1 MTETIMPKE
10 VFVEMKPEYI
20 TPIVGVLSHETC
32 PDNGALF
39 EAGGGFFGKTRW
51 NRSEG
56 VLFDLKELTPENIL
70 AKWEAI
76 GDYTN
81 GTYPTSS

>member
-1 MTETIMPKE
+1 MPKE